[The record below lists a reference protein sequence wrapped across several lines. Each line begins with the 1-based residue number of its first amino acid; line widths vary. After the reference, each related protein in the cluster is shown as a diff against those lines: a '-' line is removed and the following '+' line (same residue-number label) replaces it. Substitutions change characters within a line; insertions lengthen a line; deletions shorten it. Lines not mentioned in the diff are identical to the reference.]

1 MMHFAWPWIFL
12 VLPLPWLLRWLRS
25 RANTAT
31 PAALRVP
38 FYSRLQ
44 QIPSPHEQV
53 VASHR
58 LRRGLFYLLWLLL
71 VCAAARPQWLGQ
83 PVQIP
88 LSGRD
93 LMLAV
98 DLSGSMQT
106 QDMTLNGKAVDRLT
120 MIKSVA
126 GHFIRQRTGD
136 RIGLILFG
144 THAYLQTPL
153 TYDRTT
159 VQTMLDQAVIGIAGK
174 ATAIGDAIGLAVKRL
189 QHYPHQ
195 SRVLI
200 LLTDG
205 ANDAGEVSP
214 IQAAKLAAKEHIRI
228 YTIGVG
234 ADRML
239 VQGFFGNQVAVN
251 PSSDLDAHAL
261 RKIASVTG
269 GKFFRA
275 KNTRQLREIYHELD
289 KLEPTVTNRATFRPF
304 TALYMWPL
312 GLALLISLAYA
323 WLQLPATHL
332 PRRKPATT
340 MDANTS
346 GTPS

>member
-1 MMHFAWPWIFL
+1 MMHFAWPWVWL
-12 VLPLPWLLRWLRS
+12 VLPLPWLLGRLLP
-25 RANTAT
+25 RAATAT

-38 FYSRLQ
+38 FFSRLQ
-44 QIPSPHEQV
+44 QLASPVGHSIT
-53 VASHR
+53 APH
-58 LRRGLFYLLWLLL
+58 LRRWIGYLVWLLL

-83 PVQIP
+83 PVDIP

-98 DLSGSMQT
+98 DLSGSMKT
-106 QDMTLNGKAVDRLT
+106 PDMTLDDHRVDRLT

-126 GHFIRQRTGD
+126 GKFIAQRTGD

-159 VQTMLDQAVIGIAGK
+159 VRTMLNEAAIGMAGN

-189 QHYPHQ
+189 RHYPNQ

-205 ANDAGEVSP
+205 ANDAGEVTP
-214 IQAAKLAAKEHIRI
+214 LQAAKLAAEEHIRI

-239 VQGFFGNQVAVN
+239 VSGFFGNQVVN
-251 PSSDLDAHAL
+251 PSQDLDADAL
-261 RKIASVTG
+261 MTIAKATG
-269 GKFFRA
+269 GRFFRA

-289 KLEPTVTNRATFRPF
+289 KLEPTVTNKATFRPF
-304 TALYMWPL
+304 TALYPWPL
-312 GLALLISLAYA
+312 GLAFLISLLFA
-323 WLQLPATHL
+323 WLQLPA
-332 PRRKPATT
+332 RRVAQNSSTLHAQET
-340 MDANTS
+340 RES
-346 GTPS
+346 TP

>member
-1 MMHFAWPWIFL
+1 MMHFAWPWVWL
-12 VLPLPWLLRWLRS
+12 VLPLPWLLGRLLP
-25 RANTAT
+25 RAAAAT

-38 FYSRLQ
+38 FFARLQ
-44 QIPSPHEQV
+44 QLAPQHQQTVSAP
-53 VASHR
+53 R
-58 LRRGLFYLLWLLL
+58 LRRWLSYLVWLLL
-71 VCAAARPQWLGQ
+71 VCAAARPQWLGP
-83 PVQIP
+83 PVEIP

-98 DLSGSMQT
+98 DLSGSMKT
-106 QDMTLNGKAVDRLT
+106 PDMTLDGSQVDRLT

-126 GHFIRQRTGD
+126 GKFIAQRTGD

-159 VQTMLDQAVIGIAGK
+159 VRTMLNEAAIGMAGK

-189 QHYPHQ
+189 RHYPNQ

-214 IQAAKLAAKEHIRI
+214 LQAAKLAAEEHIRI

-239 VQGFFGNQVAVN
+239 VSGFFGNQVAVN
-251 PSSDLDAHAL
+251 PSQDLDADAL
-261 RKIASVTG
+261 KAIAKKTG
-269 GKFFRA
+269 GRFFRA
-275 KNTRQLREIYHELD
+275 KNTRELREIYHELD
-289 KLEPTVTNRATFRPF
+289 KLEPTVTNKASFRPF
-304 TALYMWPL
+304 TELYAWPL
-312 GLALLISLAYA
+312 GLALLVSLLFA
-323 WLQLPATHL
+323 WRQLPARQAL
-332 PRRKPATT
+332 RSPS
-340 MDANTS
+340 TS
-346 GTPS
+346 TAHETRGSTP

>member
-1 MMHFAWPWIFL
+1 MMHFAWPWVWIL
-12 VLPLPWLLRWLRS
+12 LPLPWLIRRLLPAAS
-25 RANTAT
+25 RAS

-38 FYSRLQ
+38 FFSRLQ
-44 QIPSPHEQV
+44 QLAGGRQGERSRPTI
-53 VASHR
+53 ASW
-58 LRRGLFYLLWLLL
+58 FAYLIWLLL
-71 VCAAARPQWLGQ
+71 ICAAARPQWLGQ
-83 PVQIP
+83 MVQIP

-106 QDMTLNGKAVDRLT
+106 PDMSLDGKQVNRLR

-126 GHFIRQRTGD
+126 GHFIAQRRGD

-159 VQTMLDQAVIGIAGK
+159 VRTMLDQAVIGMAGK

-189 QHYPHQ
+189 RKDPNQ

-205 ANDAGEVSP
+205 ANDAGAVNP
-214 IQAAKLAAKEHIRI
+214 QQAAKLAASAHIRI

-234 ADRML
+234 AERML
-239 VQGFFGNQVAVN
+239 VSGFFGNPVAVN
-251 PSSDLDAHAL
+251 PSQDLDTDSLKTIAKQTGGRFFRARDTHAL
-261 RKIASVTG
+261 R
-269 GKFFRA
+269 R
-275 KNTRQLREIYHELD
+275 IYRELD
-289 KLEPTVTNRATFRPF
+289 RLEPVVTNSASFRPF
-304 TALYMWPL
+304 SALYPWPL
-312 GLALLISLAYA
+312 GLALLLSLGYA
-323 WLQLPATHL
+323 AWRL
-332 PRRKPATT
+332 PRQGRSPQPEASRAQAGQEAT
-340 MDANTS
+340 
-346 GTPS
+346 P